1 MGGGKRQRE
10 GQVRG
15 PEKADLG
22 LLEELKEDRGS
33 VSKREA
39 WKGQKG
45 EKEPDQQGLLGGLCP
60 GQLWLTPVVLGGY

>member
-1 MGGGKRQRE
+1 MGKEAEE

-22 LLEELKEDRGS
+22 LQEELKEDRGS
-33 VSKREA
+33 MSKERET

-45 EKEPDQQGLLGGLCP
+45 EKEPDHQGLLGGLCP